1 MLLEWAQLT
10 VICLMLPLSPSTTT
24 APFFML
30 ASNSSDSESPGDTPK
45 AKTKQ
50 LPPSRSQAARQVI
63 NAWYRDK
70 KQSQLAEKARIRMAK
85 HREKV
90 KADPALA
97 EDYRKHA
104 QEASSVHRQ
113 RRHTILAANQ
123 RIHRILKSH
132 EGKCSSHRK
141 ELEEMAAGPRNYEE
155 EVALYREIRA
165 DEKWQQSRWG
175 MAALKRA
182 METED

>member
-1 MLLEWAQLT
+1 
-10 VICLMLPLSPSTTT
+10 
-24 APFFML
+24 ML

-50 LPPSRSQAARQVI
+50 LPPSRSRAARQVI
-63 NAWYRDK
+63 NALVQG
-70 KQSQLAEKARIRMAK
+70 QSQLAEKARIRMTK

-97 EDYRKHA
+97 EDYRKRA

>member
-1 MLLEWAQLT
+1 MHGAVLQNEEVFEVSVVHNIFGVIFSIWYDMLYNY
-10 VICLMLPLSPSTTT
+10 VFCFPSP
-24 APFFML
+24 F
-30 ASNSSDSESPGDTPK
+30 DRIGKWD
-45 AKTKQ
+45 
-50 LPPSRSQAARQVI
+50 
-63 NAWYRDK
+63 
-70 KQSQLAEKARIRMAK
+70 QSQLAEKARIRMAK
-85 HREKV
+85 HCEKV

-97 EDYRKHA
+97 EDYRKRD

-123 RIHRILKSH
+123 HIRRILKSH

-141 ELEEMAAGPRNYEE
+141 ELEERAAGPHNYEE
-155 EVALYREIRA
+155 EVALYCEIRA

-175 MAALKRA
+175 MVALERA